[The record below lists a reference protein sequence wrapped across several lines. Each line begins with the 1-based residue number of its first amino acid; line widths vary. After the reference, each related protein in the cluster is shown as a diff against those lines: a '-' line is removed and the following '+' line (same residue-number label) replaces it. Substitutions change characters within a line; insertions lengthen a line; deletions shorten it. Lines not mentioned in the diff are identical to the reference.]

1 MMSAPQP
8 PLFSS
13 SPLFFWKG
21 PTNLSRE
28 HQKITDVALLAQVR
42 CSHLYAENFALYFA
56 AVESER
62 LQHISLGDIVDL

>member
-21 PTNLSRE
+21 STNLSRE
-28 HQKITDVALLAQVR
+28 YLKITGGGMILVVP
-42 CSHLYAENFALYFA
+42 AE
-56 AVESER
+56 
-62 LQHISLGDIVDL
+62 ITIM